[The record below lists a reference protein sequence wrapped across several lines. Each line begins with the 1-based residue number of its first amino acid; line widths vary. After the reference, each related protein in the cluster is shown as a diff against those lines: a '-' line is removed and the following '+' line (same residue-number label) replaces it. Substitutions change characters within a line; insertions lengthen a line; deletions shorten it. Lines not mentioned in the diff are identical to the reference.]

1 MGLNDN
7 ERGNEGV
14 ETANLYQ
21 AEFSCLTERLVHG
34 KEAVDMMAEFWD
46 RMAHIE
52 YQYAKSI
59 AQLCNSRHGRL
70 QKMFN
75 TNHKTLE
82 YFRPLQSV
90 WGAVIEDLVTHSES
104 HLNVAY
110 TIQREIKPVLV
121 RFSHDELS
129 KQVDVAQQGKKVM
142 ENLKSDH
149 NRLQMSR
156 RKHYRSKLSVSGDIA
171 DIGAIKDVE
180 EAREA
185 LEDDSVED
193 DSASYPARPV
203 PYEEKQFQKLL
214 IRTRDSHAHTYNVTI
229 PSMLEEVNATS
240 VKRVNEVC
248 NSIGHFASL
257 ITNSATPFNSTSS
270 TLLATQTAAD
280 TIQYK
285 MQTVAPPL
293 PDEAEIN
300 REEMLALSQ
309 TPARK
314 LLNNLQGMFNLN
326 KEEGSLLSPDPLK
339 DIGQK
344 VTNLLD
350 TLRTRTLSGH
360 LVEDA
365 GPNND
370 FFDDEDDKILD
381 STQDSIQVV
390 EIGRVSE
397 TSHRTETIVYEDDL
411 REEHIVQVHQ
421 PAPVEQP
428 MIDLSDTVPEANLN
442 LSETASTVPVPEPAV
457 DLLML
462 DPSPENEAFVVIEG
476 QDALS

>member
-7 ERGNEGV
+7 ERNEGAD
-14 ETANLYQ
+14 TANLYQ
-21 AEFSCLTERLVHG
+21 QEFGCLADRLRDG

-70 QKMFN
+70 QKLFN

-82 YFRPLQSV
+82 YFRPLQSA

-121 RFSHDELS
+121 RFSSDELS

-142 ENLKSDH
+142 ENLKQDH
-149 NRLQMSR
+149 SKLQMSR
-156 RKHYRSKLSVSGDIA
+156 RKHYRSKLSEDIGE
-171 DIGAIKDVE
+171 IGAIKDSE

-185 LEDDSVED
+185 LEDQEESMED

-257 ITNSATPFNSTSS
+257 ITNSPVPFSCTSS

-280 TIQYK
+280 QIQYK
-285 MQTVAPPL
+285 MQTTPPPL
-293 PDEAEIN
+293 PDEADIN

-314 LLNNLQGMFNLN
+314 LLNNLQGMFNMN

-365 GPNND
+365 NPNKD

-381 STQDSIQVV
+381 STQETIQVV
-390 EIGRVSE
+390 ELGKVDE
-397 TSHRTETIVYEDDL
+397 TSQCTEAIIYEEDL
-411 REEHIVQVHQ
+411 TEQVQVHQ
-421 PAPVEQP
+421 AVHPEEPI
-428 MIDLSDTVPEANLN
+428 IDLLDNINT
-442 LSETASTVPVPEPAV
+442 TAPSMPVV
-457 DLLML
+457 DLLL
-462 DPSPENEAFVVIEG
+462 LEPSTEDGNEAFVVIGGEE
-476 QDALS
+476 ALS